1 MAGIQDHDYLRV
13 CAELARCL
21 GVSQSAAR
29 RRVEM
34 AAAKEG
40 LRDLE
45 ARKRIAEQLLS
56 DTRAEQSSA
65 DGSTSAGLDALLAAR
80 PEDENFM
87 LED

>member
-13 CAELARCL
+13 CARLAGAL
-21 GVSQSAAR
+21 GISQASAR

-34 AAAKEG
+34 AAAREG
-40 LRDLE
+40 VRDPE
-45 ARKRIAEQLLS
+45 ARKRIASDLL
-56 DTRAEQSSA
+56 DNALKEAESPE
-65 DGSTSAGLDALLAAR
+65 TSPGAGLDALLEAR

>member
-1 MAGIQDHDYLRV
+1 MASIQDHDYLRV

-40 LRDLE
+40 LRDVE
-45 ARKRIAEQLLS
+45 ARKRIASQLLE
-56 DTRAEQSSA
+56 DTRREQSEGDPASRPN
-65 DGSTSAGLDALLAAR
+65 LDALLVAS

>member
-1 MAGIQDHDYLRV
+1 MAGIQDHDYLRL

-40 LRDLE
+40 LRDPE
-45 ARKRIAEQLLS
+45 ARKRIATQLLS
-56 DTRAEQSSA
+56 DTRDAQNCA
-65 DGSTSAGLDALLAAR
+65 DGSTSADLDALLVAR

>member
-1 MAGIQDHDYLRV
+1 MAGIQDHDYLRL

-40 LRDLE
+40 LRDME
-45 ARKRIAEQLLS
+45 ARKRIASQLL
-56 DTRAEQSSA
+56 DATRDEQNASEGSA
-65 DGSTSAGLDALLAAR
+65 STHLDALLVAS

>member
-13 CAELARCL
+13 CAEIARCL

-56 DTRAEQSSA
+56 ETRAEQSA

>member
-1 MAGIQDHDYLRV
+1 MAGIQDHDYLRL
-13 CAELARCL
+13 CAELARYL
-21 GVSQSAAR
+21 GVSQAAAR

-40 LRDLE
+40 LRDVE
-45 ARKRIAEQLLS
+45 ARKRIATQLLH
-56 DTRAEQSSA
+56 DTREEHNKP
-65 DGSTSAGLDALLAAR
+65 SAGLDALLVAS

>member
-1 MAGIQDHDYLRV
+1 MAGIQDHDYLRL

-21 GVSQSAAR
+21 GISQSSAR

-34 AAAKEG
+34 AAAREG
-40 LRDLE
+40 LRDME
-45 ARKRIAEQLLS
+45 ARKRIATE
-56 DTRAEQSSA
+56 
-65 DGSTSAGLDALLAAR
+65 LLAQSGKDASANLDSLLVAS